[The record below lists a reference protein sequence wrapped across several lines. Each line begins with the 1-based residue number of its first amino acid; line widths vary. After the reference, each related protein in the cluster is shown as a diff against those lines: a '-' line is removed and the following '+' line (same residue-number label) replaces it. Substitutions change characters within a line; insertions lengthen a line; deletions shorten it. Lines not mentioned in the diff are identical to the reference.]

1 MNLDVQGKP
10 AYADNSGGAAGAA
23 QPVIIFVH
31 GAHNDH
37 SVWAF
42 QSRHFAEHG
51 YTVLALDL
59 PGHGR
64 SAGPALTTVEQMAE
78 WLIALMDAAGVETA
92 VLAGH
97 SMGSLIALEAASRAP
112 DRVGKLALLGAT
124 WPMKVAPALLEM
136 ARLDEPAAI
145 EMVAQ
150 YSQASGTPDA
160 LRSLMQ
166 RMSAINPD
174 QLLYTDLFACNAYAN
189 GEAAARALQCEVLF
203 IMGSKDKMTPPRS
216 SALLTGAVAH
226 GRTVSVD
233 CGHTMMSEQPEAV
246 LEALSG
252 FVRAA

>member
-1 MNLDVQGKP
+1 MDLDVQGKP
-10 AYADNSGGAAGAA
+10 AYADKGGGTFSAAR
-23 QPVIIFVH
+23 PTIIFVH

-37 SVWAF
+37 SVWAL
-42 QSRHFAEHG
+42 QSRYFAEQS
-51 YTVLALDL
+51 YNVLAVDL

-64 SAGPALTTVEQMAE
+64 SAGPALTSVEQMAE

-145 EMVAQ
+145 DMVAQ

-166 RMSAINPD
+166 RMSAINPE

-189 GEAAARALQCEVLF
+189 GEAAARALRCEVLF

-216 SALLTGAVAH
+216 TALLTGAVAQ
-226 GRTVSVD
+226 GSRVSVE
-233 CGHTMMSEQPEAV
+233 CGHTMMSEQPDAV
-246 LEALSG
+246 LQALSG